1 MSARDSV
8 ARMLTLVPWLLER
21 PGASLAEAATAFGTD
36 PATIRR
42 ELLHLDFCG
51 LPGLA
56 GGDLFEVELIG
67 DRVVLG
73 MADEL
78 TRPLRPTPQE
88 AYRLVLTLDAAVV
101 ALGDELPQLRVAV
114 DKVRSVLGIPEQ
126 QADVVPDDEDTA
138 LLAAARAAVRAE
150 RRVRLRYR
158 GRGDAAPATRE
169 VDPWALDLVDGHG
182 YLQGFDHEVGERRVF
197 RLDRVLSLEPTD
209 IPVITPAPEQLPPPR
224 YVPSPDDLEGELRF
238 ERGARWLLDAIDAD
252 RIEDHDDGTTRCV
265 LRTDAPEF
273 IARLVLSGG
282 GDLTVVRPAKL
293 RARVRELAEAALA
306 GYRLDGGAS

>member
-21 PGASLAEAATAFGTD
+21 PGASLSEAAAAFGTE

-56 GGDLFEVELIG
+56 GGDLFEVELVG

-101 ALGDELPQLRVAV
+101 ALGDDLPQLRAAV
-114 DKVRSVLGIPEQ
+114 DKVRGVLGIPEQ

-138 LLAAARAAVRAE
+138 LLAAARAAVRDQ

-158 GRGDAAPATRE
+158 GRSDEEPTTRE
-169 VDPWALDLVDGHG
+169 IDPWTLDLVDGQG
-182 YLQGFDHEVGERRVF
+182 YLQGFDHGVGERRVF
-197 RLDRVLSLEPTD
+197 RLDRVLGFEPTE
-209 IPVITPAPEQLPPPR
+209 IPVLTPAPAQLPPPR
-224 YVPSPDDLEGELRF
+224 YVPGPDDLEVELRLQ
-238 ERGARWLLDAIDAD
+238 RGARWLLDAIDAD
-252 RIEDHDDGTTRCV
+252 RIEEHADGTTWCV

-282 GDLTVVRPAKL
+282 GDLEVVRPASL

-306 GYRLDGGAS
+306 NYGGEDGAP

>member
-21 PGASLAEAATAFGTD
+21 PGASLDEAATAFGTD

-56 GGDLFEVELIG
+56 GGDLFEVELVG

-101 ALGDELPQLRVAV
+101 ALGEDLPELRTAV
-114 DKVRSVLGIPEQ
+114 DKVRRVLGIPEQ
-126 QADVVPDDEDTA
+126 QADVVPEDEDTA
-138 LLAAARAAVRAE
+138 LLAAARAAVRAGC
-150 RRVRLRYR
+150 RVKLRYR
-158 GRGDAAPATRE
+158 GRGDQVPGTRE
-169 VDPWALDLVDGHG
+169 VDPWRLDLVDGHG
-182 YLQGFDHEVGERRVF
+182 YLQGFDHGVGERRVF
-197 RLDRVLSLEPTD
+197 RLDRVLALEPTD
-209 IPVITPAPEQLPPPR
+209 LPVSVRAPEQLPPPR
-224 YVPSPDDLEGELRF
+224 YVPGPDDLEVELRLP
-238 ERGARWLLDAIDAD
+238 RGARWLLDAIDAD
-252 RIEDHDDGTTRCV
+252 LLDEREDGSTRCV

-282 GDLTVVRPAKL
+282 GDLEVVRPPQL
-293 RARVRELAEAALA
+293 RARVHELAAAALA
-306 GYRLDGGAS
+306 GYRREDAP

>member
-21 PGASLAEAATAFGTD
+21 PGASLTEAAAAFGTD

-56 GGDLFEVELIG
+56 GGDLFEVELVG
-67 DRVVLG
+67 DRVVVG

-88 AYRLVLTLDAAVV
+88 SYRLVLTLDAAVL
-101 ALGDELPQLRVAV
+101 ALGEELPQLRAAV
-114 DKVRSVLGIPEQ
+114 DKVRRVLGIPEQ
-126 QADVVPDDEDTA
+126 QADVVPDEDDTA
-138 LLAAARAAVRAE
+138 LLVAARAAVRAE

-158 GRGDAAPATRE
+158 GRSDQAPTTRE
-169 VDPWALDLVDGHG
+169 VDPWGLDLVDGHA
-182 YLQGFDHEVGERRVF
+182 YLQGFDHGVGERRVF
-197 RLDRVLSLEPTD
+197 RLDRVLSLELTD
-209 IPVITPAPEQLPPPR
+209 APMTRPAPEQLPPPR
-224 YVPSPDDLEGELRF
+224 YVPSDDDLEVELRL
-238 ERGARWLLDAIDAD
+238 EHGARWLLDAIDAD
-252 RIEDHDDGTTRCV
+252 HIEDHDDGTTRCV

-282 GDLTVVRPAKL
+282 GDLEVLRPAQL

-306 GYRLDGGAS
+306 GYRPRHGAH